1 MEEALFYW
9 GVFAVIVVALLAFD
23 LGVLHRNSR
32 EISVRSS
39 MALTVF
45 YIIMGLSFGGW
56 VWYSLGAE
64 AGKEYFTGY
73 LVEKTL
79 SMDNIFMMSVL
90 LSYFAIPRIYHHR
103 VLFWGIL
110 GVILLRGIMIG
121 IGAVV
126 IAQFHWVLYIFAAF
140 LIYLGIKLFFHN
152 EDEQKDFSTNPL
164 LIWIKKH
171 IRITHQMHG
180 GKFWVKEMH
189 PRKGV
194 ECFYATPLFLALVMI
209 EATDVIFALDS
220 IPAIFAITTDPYIVF
235 TSNIFAILGLR
246 AMYFALSALLHRF
259 HYLKYALAVILVFIG
274 GKVFAAPLLGVE
286 KIPASVSLSITV
298 LVLALGIVVSLLR
311 TRKEPPPA

>member
-1 MEEALFYW
+1 MEQPLLYW
-9 GVFAVIVVALLAFD
+9 GIFAVIVVALLAFD
-23 LGVLHRNSR
+23 LGVLHRHSR

-39 MALTVF
+39 MALTLF
-45 YIIMGLSFGGW
+45 YIVMGLSFGAW
-56 VWYSLGAE
+56 VWYALGAE

-110 GVILLRGIMIG
+110 GVIILRGIMIG

-126 IAQFHWVLYIFAAF
+126 ISQFHWVLYIFAAF
-140 LIYLGIKLFFHN
+140 LIYLGIKLFFH
-152 EDEQKDFSTNPL
+152 DDDGQKDFSSNRL
-164 LIWIKKH
+164 LLWIKGH
-171 IRITHQMHG
+171 IRITHQLHG

-189 PRKGV
+189 PKKGV
-194 ECFYATPLFLALVMI
+194 ERYYATPLFLALLMI

-259 HYLKYALAVILVFIG
+259 HYLKYALATILVFIG
-274 GKVFAAPLLGVE
+274 AKVFAEPLLGVE
-286 KIPASVSLSITV
+286 KVPASISLGFTV
-298 LVLALGIVVSLLR
+298 AVLAAGIIVSLLR
-311 TRKEPPPA
+311 TRNEEEKE